1 MKGMKNIELDRNL
14 NRFSNDIKI
23 LSRMQEIAVVEIFED
38 YASQSGKELLRE
50 EKLKRDYRINADCI
64 IWKKKPHLEGTVIE
78 IKLNSISISAVLK
91 NIIENFNEIARGNSE
106 IKNFIIVSLNNYTKS
121 TSSRFAS
128 IIKNQKLNIE
138 FMMLSDFIKFA
149 NTYSSKE
156 KVDEILK
163 RQNEINTIKKNK
175 ELYSNKNIDRT
186 NNNSVNNADIMLND
200 ENIKTTFKLKNNI
213 KCSVEGC
220 NHISEYATFFVKEY
234 KYGAISYDVDDTCPY
249 LCLKH
254 MKENEESSSGNRKAE
269 TVVHYK
275 FTNKNNQIGYTKYF
289 KLEIKFGL
297 KMLQEHCKNDYID
310 ISQDVESFVNLIV
323 SEELSLP
330 LTIGVFGG
338 WGSGK
343 TFFTNSLVEKIKNN
357 SNDTCLVIP
366 FNAWNY
372 YDSNITVNLVYT
384 ILDNI
389 NNKIQKVA
397 DKNGK
402 SNEFLKQLNQ
412 YKKLLKEDKL
422 NDINSINAKIEEQE
436 NSLKKK
442 KKEVI
447 KQIADSIVSATGAQD
462 EVDKIRDS
470 CININD
476 SVKDIKKEFDKIVS
490 IYSFIKQNLKR
501 IIITSIIAILV
512 AVVAYVVIRSEILSA
527 ISMFT
532 VSIGTN
538 IGKIKKIINKIK
550 NKSIY
555 KKIFYEYISSFE
567 DVVNIETKIKELKC
581 EKSNKEE
588 ELNKL
593 ENNNITINF
602 LREYII
608 KKLYTNGYKDNIG
621 FINTVKGDMDDLK
634 NIINTKAIK
643 DIKDSPINLNKII
656 LIVDDLDRCPENKV
670 VEVLQAIQLLLST
683 EMFIVILAVDSKWVN
698 KSIESVYSGMINNK
712 NLEKEEINYFAINYL
727 EKIIHIPFWIESLNK
742 GNSSLFIKKL
752 GEEITALNVKSELSI
767 DFNEPVT
774 TEQDQGPVNME
785 EKEFN
790 EDKEKYTH
798 NKDFD
803 IESKE
808 IEKDDFMPISLTDND
823 INLISEIDFLFDNT
837 SPRKIK
843 RFFNTVLLIKYKYYK
858 NEKEYKK
865 LLIGAASIILKANV
879 FCEFYKYLFESNIQ
893 KGSENA
899 LTSIDYIIQSKK
911 YANMYINGKLLSRYR
926 DYIKDNFKEIT
937 MEQFEIIIYE
947 ASKYTY
953 YQGEI
958 FSYRL

>member
-1 MKGMKNIELDRNL
+1 MNLKKMNEYRNILLNKYGNKCGYCKCELGITSPIQIDDYRPKSSHPDLENKIENKVLCCVTCNQIKSNKEPVDSDGKILILYPYSKEYDTDIHCGEDGNLFGITEAAKSTIENLKLNRDKLVEYRRNNIEKFVQEVLDN
-14 NRFSNDIKI
+14 NIKI
-23 LSRMQEIAVVEIFED
+23 ENYFE
-38 YASQSGKELLRE
+38 
-50 EKLKRDYRINADCI
+50 N
-64 IWKKKPHLEGTVIE
+64 
-78 IKLNSISISAVLK
+78 NSDDI
-91 NIIENFNEIARGNSE
+91 
-106 IKNFIIVSLNNYTKS
+106 
-121 TSSRFAS
+121 
-128 IIKNQKLNIE
+128 
-138 FMMLSDFIKFA
+138 
-149 NTYSSKE
+149 
-156 KVDEILK
+156 ILK
-163 RQNEINTIKKNK
+163 DESIK
-175 ELYSNKNIDRT
+175 S
-186 NNNSVNNADIMLND
+186 
-200 ENIKTTFKLKNNI
+200 TFKLKTNVR
-213 KCSVEGC
+213 CQVDGC
-220 NHISEYATFFVKEY
+220 NNTAEYAVFVVNTN
-234 KYGAISYDVDDTCPY
+234 KYGAKSYKEDNTCPY
-249 LCLKH
+249 ICSEHLI
-254 MKENEESSSGNRKAE
+254 ENEKSKAE
-269 TVVHYK
+269 IKNKKNYIK
-275 FTNKNNQIGYTKYF
+275 YLYTNKNYEYGYTQYF
-289 KLEIKFGL
+289 KLQIKFGL

-323 SEELSLP
+323 GEELSLP

-357 SNDTCLVIP
+357 SNDTCLIIQ

-422 NDINSINAKIEEQE
+422 NDINSINAKIEEHE

-442 KKEVI
+442 KNEVI
-447 KQIADSIVSATGAQD
+447 KKIADNIISATGEQD
-462 EVDKIRDS
+462 TVDKIRDS
-470 CININD
+470 CININY
-476 SVKDIKKEFDKIVS
+476 SVKEIKKEFDKIVS
-490 IYSFIKQNLKR
+490 IYSFIKENLR
-501 IIITSIIAILV
+501 WIIITSIIAILV
-512 AVVAYVVIRSEILSA
+512 ALAAYVGIRSGILSA
-527 ISMFT
+527 IAMFT

-538 IGKIKKIINKIK
+538 IGIIKKIINKIK

-567 DVVNIETKIKELKC
+567 DVVNIQMEIKELKC
-581 EKSNKEE
+581 EKGNKEE

-593 ENNNITINF
+593 EDNNITINF

-752 GEEITALNVKSELSI
+752 GEEITALNVKSELSV
-767 DFNEPVT
+767 DFNKRVT
-774 TEQDQGPVNME
+774 TEQDQGPVYIE

-790 EDKEKYTH
+790 EDKEKYSY

-808 IEKDDFMPISLTDND
+808 IEKDDFMPISLTNND

-899 LTSIDYIIQSKK
+899 LISIDDIIQSKK
-911 YANMYINGKLLSRYR
+911 YEDMYINRNLLSRYS
-926 DYIKDNFKEIT
+926 DYIKENFKEIT
-937 MEQFEIIIYE
+937 MEQFENIIYE